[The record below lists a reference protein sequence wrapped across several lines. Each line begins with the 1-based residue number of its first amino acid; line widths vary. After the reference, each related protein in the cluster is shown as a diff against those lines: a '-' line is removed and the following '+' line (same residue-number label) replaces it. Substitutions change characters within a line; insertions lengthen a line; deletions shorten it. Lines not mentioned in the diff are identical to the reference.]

1 MKLEIAKNKA
11 QLPESETR
19 VLFDYV
25 DQLEVL
31 LHNCRFAVKLIL
43 EIAKQTIFTNFGET
57 VVW

>member
-31 LHNCRFAVKLIL
+31 LCCRFAVKLIL